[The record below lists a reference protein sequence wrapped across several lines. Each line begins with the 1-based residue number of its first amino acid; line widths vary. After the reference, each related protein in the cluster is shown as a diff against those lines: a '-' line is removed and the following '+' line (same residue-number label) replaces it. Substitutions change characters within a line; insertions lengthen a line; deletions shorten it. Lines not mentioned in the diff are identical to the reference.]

1 MDSILLIIS
10 NANIVTLRIF
20 SAIIIPIGRL
30 LRIHLN
36 PFYYQEM
43 VDRSHLVVCCV
54 EHNSAGAYKTVEYA
68 RRRGKE
74 IINLADC
81 PQTPYFPTISLPFL
95 SILREW

>member
-1 MDSILLIIS
+1 MLIIL

-54 EHNSAGAYKTVEYA
+54 EYYSGGAYQTVEYA
-68 RRRGKE
+68 RRKGKE
-74 IINLADC
+74 VINLADC
-81 PQTPYFPTISLPFL
+81 PHMP
-95 SILREW
+95 